1 MNDDL
6 LSYGKEK
13 VDLKI
18 IRLYCNLDTSR
29 ATQGDYSFT
38 YNYLSAES
46 DSSPSVARRGVA

>member
-29 ATQGDYSFT
+29 ATQGDLN
-38 YNYLSAES
+38 YNYLSAER